1 MDPVLAMLVLVS
13 AGLHPLWNALI
24 KRDPRPEGAFL
35 GVMVLL
41 ALLGGAHSLVAGYD
55 LLAARHVW
63 PLIAVSWAGLMV
75 YATCLVITLRRG
87 DLSAYYPIIRSSPL
101 FIVVAGVLFLG
112 ERYGGPLLAGIA
124 LVLVGAFFLQYRR
137 GARLLDDPGTLILAG
152 LAMAGTGVY
161 SIADARAMRVIEPP
175 VLLFWVQVLCLPG
188 YVLAFRARGRSAP
201 GWGAL
206 FLWTKRPL
214 RTLAI
219 GLMCY
224 VSYYLILWVYGHGGD
239 VAAVTSVRQ
248 ASIPISVLIGGLWLK
263 ERGMTQRLFASL
275 ILAAGIVVIV
285 VAG

>member
-1 MDPVLAMLVLVS
+1 MDPALAMLVLVS

-112 ERYGGPLLAGIA
+112 ERYAWPFLIGIA
-124 LVLVGAFFLQYRR
+124 LVLIGAFFLQYRR
-137 GARLLDDPGTLILAG
+137 GARLLDDPGTLILAV
-152 LAMAGTGVY
+152 LAMAGT
-161 SIADARAMRVIEPP
+161 DR
-175 VLLFWVQVLCLPG
+175 
-188 YVLAFRARGRSAP
+188 
-201 GWGAL
+201 
-206 FLWTKRPL
+206 K
-214 RTLAI
+214 
-219 GLMCY
+219 
-224 VSYYLILWVYGHGGD
+224 
-239 VAAVTSVRQ
+239 SV
-248 ASIPISVLIGGLWLK
+248 V
-263 ERGMTQRLFASL
+263 
-275 ILAAGIVVIV
+275 
-285 VAG
+285 